1 MGSFRKVFEDV
12 RKKISQLSGKKIIQK
27 TVIVTIVGVI
37 ILIAASEFFDTGT
50 ASANNSSLPSNTTQ
64 EAITA
69 SKQTNPAGDTD
80 VENRLSGILSKI
92 QGAGR
97 VEVMVTY
104 YSGSESVPGIDV
116 KTNDNDTQEK
126 DKEGGSRSIKA
137 NEKEN
142 KVIYEENGNVKKPF
156 IVKELLP
163 QVKGVVIV
171 ADGAG
176 DIEIKS
182 NLINAAT
189 ALLDIPAH
197 KVQVFQRKNN

>member
-1 MGSFRKVFEDV
+1 MSNFGKVLE
-12 RKKISQLSGKKIIQK
+12 KLKEKTNQLSSKKIIEK
-27 TVIVTIVGVI
+27 TVIVAIVGVI
-37 ILIAASEFFDTGT
+37 ILIAASEFFNTGT
-50 ASANNSSLPSNTTQ
+50 ASASNSTLPLSTTQ

-69 SKQTNPAGDTD
+69 SKQANVEEID

-97 VEVMVTY
+97 VEVMITY
-104 YSGSESVPGIDV
+104 YSGSESIPGIDT

-126 DKEGGSRSIKA
+126 DKEGGSRTIKS

-142 KVIYEENGNVKKPF
+142 KVIYEENGDVKKPF
-156 IVKELLP
+156 VVKELLP

-176 DIEIKS
+176 DIEVKS
-182 NLINAAT
+182 NLVNAAT
-189 ALLDIPAH
+189 ALLDIPVH